1 MKDVNPF
8 CVQSHCMGGGAGT
21 RHKIVCSST
30 QNRSQQNEKSF
41 SAERFFVWRT
51 KFGRFPRRMGRPADG
66 SIFQKGCVSTGMLN
80 ESWPLLYP
88 PLRDKCLVSSNLI
101 RIFIRDMVM
110 CIYFY
115 RISVKQYGSNIPAT
129 IYHLYYPVVFFGA
142 NHFQFDFLVGG
153 TKQPYAVAEKNRYD
167 SQMISVYHI
176 T

>member
-66 SIFQKGCVSTGMLN
+66 FIFKRLCHLGMLN
-80 ESWPLLYP
+80 ESWPPLYP

-142 NHFQFDFLVGG
+142 NHFQFDFPVGG